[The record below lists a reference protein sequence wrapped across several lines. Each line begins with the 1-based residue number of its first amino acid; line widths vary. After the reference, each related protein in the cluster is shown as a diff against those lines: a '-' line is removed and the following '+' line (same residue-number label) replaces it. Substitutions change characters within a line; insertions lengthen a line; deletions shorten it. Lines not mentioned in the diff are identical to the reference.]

1 MVLVSFASMGGIF
14 SRLSDYPLRLISKF
28 VNTIVSVVLS
38 QVGND
43 YLIGIVVW
51 GGIGH
56 FAEYLKDTI
65 EYIRAYIFSKIFTSI
80 RLGEQET
87 KELMEYLKNHPDI
100 PNSSM
105 LTLCTSSDLES
116 DISGSRVYSYE
127 PELNTSIRFYHKS
140 LKYPGYGSWVWVAD
154 YTYAQSS
161 TQSEPMVST
170 TITIF
175 GRDKY
180 AVEEIIDIGRE
191 LLAQK
196 RKKFLQ
202 IITVYNYK
210 KDNYGLG
217 WNHGYDTDKKQPG
230 RSIQSVILPIA
241 TPVSGKNNG
250 KCSNVAGK
258 EIDQAEALLEDAREF
273 LESERWY
280 TERGIPYRR
289 GYLLHGIPGGG
300 KSSLVS
306 AVASELKLPIY
317 ILQLSNELLTD
328 DALARLFQTMTLN
341 PSIVLLEDIDAA
353 SDLVGARDG
362 NLMENQLFNKD
373 LKNDMVNPT
382 EGIIE
387 KNENDKPPKHAAVEE
402 GERDQ
407 NMNSADRTNIMMLKF
422 MQQQQE
428 VTKKK
433 MEDERKQSRKLTL
446 SGLLNALDGPSA
458 TTGRLLFMTTN
469 HRNKLDPALI
479 RSGRIDYEI
488 EFKPVTSVQV
498 ERLFQRFYVSFR
510 EDEIGPKTLDPS
522 IQLHARK
529 FASELEQSGLSH
541 LSAADI
547 QGHLMKYK
555 GNPRAAVEN
564 LHEDLV
570 RPRQSS
576 DAKCNQR

>member
-1 MVLVSFASMGGIF
+1 MGKAF
-14 SRLSDYPLRLISKF
+14 SRLVGYPLRLILKF
-28 VNTIVSVVLS
+28 VNTIIGVILS

-43 YLIGIVVW
+43 YLIGIAVW

-56 FAEYLKDTI
+56 VAEYLKDTI

-116 DISGSRVYSYE
+116 DVSGSRVYSYE
-127 PELNTSIRFYHKS
+127 PELHTSIRFYHKS

-154 YTYAQSS
+154 YTYAQSAA
-161 TQSEPMVST
+161 QNEPMVST

-180 AVEEIIDIGRE
+180 AVEEIIDIGRD

-210 KDNYGLG
+210 KDDYGLG

-230 RSIQSVILPIA
+230 RSIQSVILPTA
-241 TPVSGKNNG
+241 TQVPGKDNG
-250 KCSNVAGK
+250 KCSNFTGK
-258 EIDQAEALLEDAREF
+258 KIDQAEALLEDAREF

-328 DALARLFQTMTLN
+328 DGLARLFQTMTLN
-341 PSIVLLEDIDAA
+341 PSIILLEDIDAA
-353 SDLVGARDG
+353 SELVGSRDSHRV
-362 NLMENQLFNKD
+362 KD
-373 LKNDMVNPT
+373 ESFEGSLKNDAVNPVEDT
-382 EGIIE
+382 LEESEGDNYPKIVAGE
-387 KNENDKPPKHAAVEE
+387 KRES
-402 GERDQ
+402 DQ
-407 NMNSADRTNIMMLKF
+407 NMNSTDRTNIMMLKF

-428 VTKKK
+428 VSKKK
-433 MEDERKQSRKLTL
+433 MEDERKRDRKWTL

-488 EFKPVTSVQV
+488 EFRPVTSAQV

-510 EDEIGPKTLDPS
+510 EDEIDPKKVDPI
-522 IQLHARK
+522 IQSYAHK
-529 FASELEQSGLSH
+529 FARVLEGSGLDN

-555 GNPRAAVEN
+555 SNPSAAVEN
-564 LHEDLV
+564 LGQLIG
-570 RPRQSS
+570 PGQSKN
-576 DAKCNQR
+576 ARANQR